1 MTMNTTASRCCE
13 VNVWPELISFLG
25 FVEQVKL
32 FWLLA
37 SVKVFFPHLFRLF
50 PSLLPFLVFVSFR
63 SPRVKNFI
71 TDDIPF
77 FRSFFFLLLIVSTFA
92 RQLINL
98 WVATL
103 HSITLHCAATHWYSL
118 HYKSITQQ
126 STSAT
131 FAKWK
136 LILIFFSQLFI
147 HLFSLVLIIG

>member
-1 MTMNTTASRCCE
+1 MLWGECLTRN
-13 VNVWPELISFLG
+13 NLFLG
-25 FVEQVKL
+25 FVEQVQL
-32 FWLLA
+32 FRLLA
-37 SVKVFFPHLFRLF
+37 SVKFFLPHLFRLF

-103 HSITLHCAATHWYSL
+103 HSITFHCAATHWNSL

-136 LILIFFSQLFI
+136 LFLIFFRPTLHSS
-147 HLFSLVLIIG
+147 FSLVLIIG